1 MEAMKKREFITQ
13 DLLSKIF
20 QTASEPLHKLP
31 AERELAEEYCVSR
44 YTVREALK
52 KLVSIGIIRIVQGS
66 GIYVSE
72 NARSNPLVY
81 NSITEKRFDQMRYR
95 LLSLHKRL
103 PGKEEQQVFGIGE
116 NDWLWYFCRLRY
128 VDDRCTQIETS
139 SLPLAHFPDLNQQVI
154 ESSLQRY
161 AIGKGLTL
169 SHFLT
174 HYQAVAVDKTQAALL
189 GCKRGT
195 PAMKIT
201 NRGILAGSEV
211 WILSEVIDIHYEC
224 TYVTPFN
231 ADNLRFRSGS

>member
-1 MEAMKKREFITQ
+1 M
-13 DLLSKIF
+13 
-20 QTASEPLHKLP
+20 
-31 AERELAEEYCVSR
+31 
-44 YTVREALK
+44 
-52 KLVSIGIIRIVQGS
+52 
-66 GIYVSE
+66 
-72 NARSNPLVY
+72 
-81 NSITEKRFDQMRYR
+81 
-95 LLSLHKRL
+95 
-103 PGKEEQQVFGIGE
+103 
-116 NDWLWYFCRLRY
+116 
-128 VDDRCTQIETS
+128 DDRCTQIETS